1 MKKKLESLQGWLLIT
16 PLLLGCLL
24 FYAIPFILP
33 SILSAFLL
41 FFEKRFEITELACY
55 TEDSGTRA
63 VLQTGFRQPE
73 LAGSML

>member
-1 MKKKLESLQGWLLIT
+1 
-16 PLLLGCLL
+16 
-24 FYAIPFILP
+24 
-33 SILSAFLL
+33 LL